1 MVSLKR
7 GWCSTAR
14 NHGWLWSQMQ
24 MRIECRWGQPHV
36 QFKSAMS
43 SRQARTRGTGHVKI
57 TYRRGLAAQMTDG
70 RVTSGNGRYVV
81 VVQRSPSPP
90 NDVENF
96 HQRIIDKRQAAA
108 PYSMLGSNATYLHD
122 AKARSSHCT
131 LRWDL
136 WHGFILLLPLLDLH
150 ENNLTAIP
158 CPWSTNRYW
167 AIERGINKCLS
178 ISIDIRVR
186 PSTTSSQRK

>member
-108 PYSMLGSNATYLHD
+108 PYSVLGSNATYLHD
-122 AKARSSHCT
+122 AKARSSHTALCDGICGMASHCFCLFLT
-131 LRWDL
+131 CMRT
-136 WHGFILLLPLLDLH
+136 ILLPYLAPGQL
-150 ENNLTAIP
+150 
-158 CPWSTNRYW
+158 
-167 AIERGINKCLS
+167 
-178 ISIDIRVR
+178 IDTGR
-186 PSTTSSQRK
+186 